1 MVTDRLIE
9 RMGSVPNLPVK
20 WFVSIRTM
28 LNIDGDGHRQRDGTC
43 KRAFRSRRSY
53 HVVVDGDGGVLGRGP
68 RDVQVAV
75 LRAPHRHVRR
85 SVGART

>member
-1 MVTDRLIE
+1 MTDRSIE
-9 RMGSVPNLPVK
+9 RMGSVPSLPVK

-28 LNIDGDGHRQRDGTC
+28 LNFDGDGHRQGDGMC
-43 KRAFRSRRSY
+43 KRAFRNSSY
-53 HVVVDGDGGVLGRGP
+53 HVVIDGDGGVLGRGP

-85 SVGART
+85 SVWART